1 MSRNI
6 VAVVIGLIFAIFTI
20 SVGTAFSHMLF
31 PFSAEFTANIG
42 VADSEALKTLLENGS
57 LAAYLGELAAVAMGC
72 FAGGLV
78 CGHVSNKSRTLY
90 VLLLGF
96 LLMMMG
102 FQSLRVTPRPLWY
115 LLTLFFIYVPPAWA
129 ASRLVGKRHE
139 RANEKIRA
147 ANEKIR
153 TANEEIRAA
162 EKRKAAKKK

>member
-20 SVGTAFSHMLF
+20 YVGTAFSHMLF
-31 PFSAEFTANIG
+31 PFSEEFTTNTKVG
-42 VADSEALKTLLENGS
+42 VVDPETLKTLLQNGS

-78 CGHVSNKSRTLY
+78 CGHISNKSRTLY

-102 FQSLRVTPRPLWY
+102 FQNLRVTPRPLWY

-129 ASRLVGKRHE
+129 ASWLVGKRHE

-147 ANEKIR
+147 ANE
-153 TANEEIRAA
+153 ELRAA
-162 EKRKAAKKK
+162 AKRKAAKKK

>member
-6 VAVVIGLIFAIFTI
+6 VAVVIGLIFAIFMI

-31 PFSAEFTANIG
+31 PFSEEFTTKIG
-42 VADSEALKTLLENGS
+42 VADSETLKTLLQNGS

-78 CGHVSNKSRTLY
+78 CGQISNKSRTLY

-115 LLTLFFIYVPPAWA
+115 ILTLFFIYVPPAWA

-147 ANEKIR
+147 ANE
-153 TANEEIRAA
+153 ELRAA
-162 EKRKAAKKK
+162 AKRKAAKTK